1 MKEFVKKNLVY
12 LILTAVLF
20 IPIIILFLN
29 EGIAWISFLVLC
41 LGIMGF
47 FRFFGVIAVIV
58 FVVLNIIG
66 FIGVMK
72 NKAYGYVSFLPLVY
86 GGFIAAC
93 TVNKDHED
101 KKNIS
106 IFALVYTFIF
116 VIYPLTV
123 YCLYEFGYHPMLS
136 AILTLN

>member
-1 MKEFVKKNLVY
+1 MKEFIKKNLVY
-12 LILTAVLF
+12 LILTAVLL

-29 EGIAWISFLVLC
+29 EAIAWISFWVLC
-41 LGIMGF
+41 LGIVPF
-47 FRFFGVIAVIV
+47 FIYFCIAI
-58 FVVLNIIG
+58 VLNVVG

-86 GGFIAAC
+86 GGFIAVC

-101 KKNIS
+101 KKNIG
-106 IFALVYTFIF
+106 IFALVYTFLF

-123 YCLYEFGYHPMLS
+123 YCLYEFGYYHMPS
-136 AILTLN
+136 V